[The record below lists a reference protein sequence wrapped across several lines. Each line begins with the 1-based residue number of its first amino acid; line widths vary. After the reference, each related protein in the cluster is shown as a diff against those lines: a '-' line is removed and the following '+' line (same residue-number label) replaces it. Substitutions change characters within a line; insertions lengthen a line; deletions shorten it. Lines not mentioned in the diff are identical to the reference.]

1 MSDLRISELPLAQTI
16 QGNEKVVLVQNN
28 ETRRSTVQDLLDS
41 NQNTSNLEFEGD
53 TGSGSVEI
61 ESQVLSVTGTNGV
74 TTEANGNYINIDTLS
89 LQEDISLNSDNIA
102 INTEAISE
110 NTAKVGITPQQI
122 SDIGVNNSKVGIT
135 PLQTSE
141 IIANTAK
148 AGISPSQSSAILAN
162 TEKVG
167 ITTSQ
172 ASNIVTNSNKVGYT
186 EALVSANPNVL
197 LNTSKVGITS
207 EQSQAILDNT
217 AKEGVTNSQ
226 SQAIEANTL
235 KVGYTD
241 ALVSAN
247 TDVVA
252 NTAKVSIT
260 PAQATAISDNTSN
273 IGLNTGDISTIN
285 STAEFLSNKGQ
296 ASGYVPLDEN
306 GKILET
312 YLPASIVGQ
321 LSYIGTWNASTD
333 DPALPDATT
342 VNGNYYIVSTAGT
355 YLSVSYEIG
364 DWIVSNGVAW
374 QKIDNTD
381 DVKTVFGRIGNILA
395 TEADYNAFYPT
406 ITDLPNLVANN
417 SAVAANTL
425 KTGITAQ
432 QDSDITANN
441 AKVGYTDALV
451 SSNYDVSANTAKVGI
466 TTQQASDI
474 ETNNSKISYTDASA
488 VSTNTQNIATNSQN
502 IGNIASANDSS
513 ITLQAGVGLSG
524 GDVFT
529 TNQLSDETISFDVDL
544 DQLSD
549 SGTLL
554 NTDKIVVIKG
564 TSSNKR
570 AIQSVPLSL
579 FNNDEGW
586 TSNSGDI
593 TGVEAGTDMTGGGV
607 SGDVVL
613 NVTSSVAADN
623 NSIVK
628 RDSSGNIL
636 ANKFQNGNTNTN
648 SSIGVI
654 LTQVDTASNNYIS
667 PSTPAQFRAGVTD
680 AHYTN
685 NLGTIT
691 GVTGSGGLTGG
702 GTSGNVTLS
711 VDSTFV
717 RTSGAQSI
725 SGVKS
730 FTGDVIVGTDIYTT
744 QDTLKI
750 QAGGNNGTYI
760 EIDDASG
767 EVVVGS
773 DISASNLSGT
783 NTGDQDLSGYL
794 LNTTDTFTGD
804 LTVTGDIF
812 LQGGGE
818 NYAAISPISQGMKI
832 SVGDPANTNSPLVTF
847 DGANQRVGI
856 GTTDPKSKLHIS
868 SSNSTDTPTAGT
880 TNGGLFISNASK
892 TYGLNLGVQNTGKSW
907 IQGQRMDGN
916 TSLYDLLLQPLG
928 GKVGIG
934 TTSPQSLLHISDDTG
949 LGFTMERTGGAP
961 STYTVENSGARINHN
976 YVGGAN
982 GYRWQVEGN
991 MRLELLENGS
1001 LYLNGSTALKV
1012 GGGSWGFYSD
1022 ERVKKDI
1029 SNYTKGLDEILS
1041 INPVTYK
1048 YNGKANIESEKEF
1061 VGIIAQ
1067 EIKEVLPST
1076 IEVTPAKLN
1085 DEDEFDTDLLTFD
1098 ASELTF
1104 TLINAVKELK
1114 AEIEELK
1121 KQIRQ

>member
-28 ETRRSTVQDLLDS
+28 ETRRSTVQDLLNS

-135 PLQTSE
+135 PLQASD
-141 IIANTAK
+141 IVANTAK

-167 ITTSQ
+167 ITSSQ

-226 SQAIEANTL
+226 SQAIQANTL

-260 PAQATAISDNTSN
+260 PAQTTAISDNTSN

-333 DPALPDATT
+333 DPTLPDATT

-406 ITDLPNLVANN
+406 LTDLPNLVSNN
-417 SAVAANTL
+417 SDVASNTL

-432 QDSDITANN
+432 QASDITANN
-441 AKVGYTDALV
+441 AKLGYTDALV
-451 SSNYDVSANTAKVGI
+451 SANSDVAANTAKVGI

-564 TSSNKR
+564 TSSNKT

-593 TGVEAGTDMTGGGV
+593 TSVEAGTDMTGGGV

-648 SSIGVI
+648 STIGVI

-680 AHYTN
+680 SHYTN

-730 FTGDVIVGTDIYTT
+730 FTGDVIVGTNIYTT
-744 QDTLKI
+744 QDTLKV
-750 QAGGNNGTYI
+750 QAGGTNGTYI
-760 EIDDASG
+760 QVNDLSS
-767 EVVVGS
+767 EVLSNG
-773 DISASNLSGT
+773 DIFANNLSGT
-783 NTGDQDLSGYL
+783 NTGDQDLSNYVTLDTTQTISGAKTFSASQTIINGNFEVDGTINFNSNGDHGFL
-794 LNTTDTFTGD
+794 LNSGAGTFSLGD
-804 LTVTGDIF
+804 KDEVGYGNFIESDSGSIDIYNNAALTLRAD
-812 LQGGGE
+812 L
-818 NYAAISPISQGMKI
+818 N
-832 SVGDPANTNSPLVTF
+832 N
-847 DGANQRVGI
+847 RVGI
-856 GTTDPKSKLHIS
+856 GTGANALSKKFEVVGNTLLNGIEFNTGYGQQFISAGTGTTINFGQPTSYVQNVFVQGKIQAS
-868 SSNSTDTPTAGT
+868 SSVRVGDNTATASSSDAGAIRYRVSGNNSYVDMCMRTGNT
-880 TNGGLFISNASK
+880 TYAWINI
-892 TYGLNLGVQNTGKSW
+892 VQNQW
-907 IQGQRMDGN
+907 
-916 TSLYDLLLQPLG
+916 
-928 GKVGIG
+928 
-934 TTSPQSLLHISDDTG
+934 
-949 LGFTMERTGGAP
+949 
-961 STYTVENSGARINHN
+961 
-976 YVGGAN
+976 
-982 GYRWQVEGN
+982 
-991 MRLELLENGS
+991 
-1001 LYLNGSTALKV
+1001 
-1012 GGGSWGFYSD
+1012 
-1022 ERVKKDI
+1022 
-1029 SNYTKGLDEILS
+1029 
-1041 INPVTYK
+1041 
-1048 YNGKANIESEKEF
+1048 
-1061 VGIIAQ
+1061 
-1067 EIKEVLPST
+1067 
-1076 IEVTPAKLN
+1076 
-1085 DEDEFDTDLLTFD
+1085 
-1098 ASELTF
+1098 
-1104 TLINAVKELK
+1104 
-1114 AEIEELK
+1114 
-1121 KQIRQ
+1121 

>member
-135 PLQTSE
+135 PLQASE

-217 AKEGVTNSQ
+217 AKEGVTNTQ

-333 DPALPDATT
+333 DPTLPDATT

-406 ITDLPNLVANN
+406 LTNLPNLVANN

-432 QDSDITANN
+432 QASDITTNN

-451 SSNYDVSANTAKVGI
+451 SANSDVAANTAKVGI

-474 ETNNSKISYTDASA
+474 ETNNSKISYTDASV
-488 VSTNTQNIATNSQN
+488 VSTNTQNITTNSQN

-513 ITLQAGVGLSG
+513 ITLTAGVGLSG

-564 TSSNKR
+564 TSSNKS
-570 AIQSVPLSL
+570 AIQNVPLSL

-593 TGVEAGTDMTGGGV
+593 T
-607 SGDVVL
+607 
-613 NVTSSVAADN
+613 
-623 NSIVK
+623 
-628 RDSSGNIL
+628 
-636 ANKFQNGNTNTN
+636 
-648 SSIGVI
+648 
-654 LTQVDTASNNYIS
+654 
-667 PSTPAQFRAGVTD
+667 
-680 AHYTN
+680 
-685 NLGTIT
+685 
-691 GVTGSGGLTGG
+691 
-702 GTSGNVTLS
+702 
-711 VDSTFV
+711 
-717 RTSGAQSI
+717 
-725 SGVKS
+725 
-730 FTGDVIVGTDIYTT
+730 
-744 QDTLKI
+744 
-750 QAGGNNGTYI
+750 
-760 EIDDASG
+760 
-767 EVVVGS
+767 
-773 DISASNLSGT
+773 
-783 NTGDQDLSGYL
+783 
-794 LNTTDTFTGD
+794 
-804 LTVTGDIF
+804 
-812 LQGGGE
+812 
-818 NYAAISPISQGMKI
+818 
-832 SVGDPANTNSPLVTF
+832 SVGGRN
-847 DGANQRVGI
+847 R
-856 GTTDPKSKLHIS
+856 
-868 SSNSTDTPTAGT
+868 
-880 TNGGLFISNASK
+880 
-892 TYGLNLGVQNTGKSW
+892 
-907 IQGQRMDGN
+907 
-916 TSLYDLLLQPLG
+916 YDWWRCFWRCC
-928 GKVGIG
+928 
-934 TTSPQSLLHISDDTG
+934 T
-949 LGFTMERTGGAP
+949 
-961 STYTVENSGARINHN
+961 
-976 YVGGAN
+976 
-982 GYRWQVEGN
+982 
-991 MRLELLENGS
+991 
-1001 LYLNGSTALKV
+1001 
-1012 GGGSWGFYSD
+1012 
-1022 ERVKKDI
+1022 
-1029 SNYTKGLDEILS
+1029 
-1041 INPVTYK
+1041 
-1048 YNGKANIESEKEF
+1048 
-1061 VGIIAQ
+1061 
-1067 EIKEVLPST
+1067 
-1076 IEVTPAKLN
+1076 
-1085 DEDEFDTDLLTFD
+1085 
-1098 ASELTF
+1098 
-1104 TLINAVKELK
+1104 
-1114 AEIEELK
+1114 
-1121 KQIRQ
+1121 

>member
-217 AKEGVTNSQ
+217 AKEGVTNAQ
-226 SQAIEANTL
+226 SQAIESNTL

-252 NTAKVSIT
+252 NTAKVGIT
-260 PAQATAISDNTSN
+260 PDQTTAILDNTSN

-333 DPALPDATT
+333 DPTLPDATT

-364 DWIVSNGVAW
+364 DWIVSNGIAW

-406 ITDLPNLVANN
+406 LTNLPNLVVNN

-432 QDSDITANN
+432 QASDITANN

-466 TTQQASDI
+466 TTQQASNI
-474 ETNNSKISYTDASA
+474 QTNNSKISYTDASV
-488 VSTNTQNIATNSQN
+488 VSTNTQNITTNSQN

-513 ITLQAGVGLSG
+513 ITLTAGVGLSG

-564 TSSNKR
+564 TSSNKT

-628 RDSSGNIL
+628 RDSSGNIV

-648 SSIGVI
+648 STIGVI

-744 QDTLKI
+744 QDTLKV
-750 QAGGNNGTYI
+750 QAGGTNGTYI
-760 EIDDASG
+760 QVNDLSS
-767 EVVVGS
+767 EVLSNG
-773 DISASNLSGT
+773 DIFANNLSGT
-783 NTGDQDLSGYL
+783 NTGDQDLSNYVTLDTTQTISGAKTFSASQTIIDGSVGIGTDSPLTKLHINDGTNVNLKVGNNGGELQIKTTNDADTAYSPMVLRASKYNILIGNVGINESNPSAKLEVDGTINFNSGGDHGFLLDAEFGTFSLGDKSGVGYENWIES
-794 LNTTDTFTGD
+794 LNGNIDIYNSGGLTFRTDT
-804 LTVTGDIF
+804 
-812 LQGGGE
+812 
-818 NYAAISPISQGMKI
+818 N
-832 SVGDPANTNSPLVTF
+832 N
-847 DGANQRVGI
+847 RVGI
-856 GTTDPKSKLHIS
+856 GTGTSTLSKKLEVVGNTLLNGIEFNTGYGQQFISAGTGTTINFGQPTSYVQNVFVQGKIQAS
-868 SSNSTDTPTAGT
+868 SSVRVGDNTATASGSDAGAIRYRVSGNNSYVDMCMQTGM
-880 TNGGLFISNASK
+880 S
-892 TYGLNLGVQNTGKSW
+892 TYAWINIVQNQW
-907 IQGQRMDGN
+907 
-916 TSLYDLLLQPLG
+916 
-928 GKVGIG
+928 
-934 TTSPQSLLHISDDTG
+934 
-949 LGFTMERTGGAP
+949 
-961 STYTVENSGARINHN
+961 
-976 YVGGAN
+976 
-982 GYRWQVEGN
+982 
-991 MRLELLENGS
+991 
-1001 LYLNGSTALKV
+1001 
-1012 GGGSWGFYSD
+1012 
-1022 ERVKKDI
+1022 
-1029 SNYTKGLDEILS
+1029 
-1041 INPVTYK
+1041 
-1048 YNGKANIESEKEF
+1048 
-1061 VGIIAQ
+1061 
-1067 EIKEVLPST
+1067 
-1076 IEVTPAKLN
+1076 
-1085 DEDEFDTDLLTFD
+1085 
-1098 ASELTF
+1098 
-1104 TLINAVKELK
+1104 
-1114 AEIEELK
+1114 
-1121 KQIRQ
+1121 

>member
-333 DPALPDATT
+333 DPTLPDATT

-432 QDSDITANN
+432 QASDITTNN

-451 SSNYDVSANTAKVGI
+451 SANSDVAANTAKVGI
-466 TTQQASDI
+466 TTQQASNI
-474 ETNNSKISYTDASA
+474 QTNNSKISYTDASV
-488 VSTNTQNIATNSQN
+488 VSTNTQNITTNSQN

-513 ITLQAGVGLSG
+513 ITLTAGVGLSG

-549 SGTLL
+549 SGTLI

-564 TSSNKR
+564 TSSNKS

-593 TGVEAGTDMTGGGV
+593 TSVGAGTDMTGGGV

-628 RDSSGNIL
+628 RDSSGNIV

-730 FTGDVIVGTDIYTT
+730 FTGDVIVGTDIYTIG
-744 QDTLKI
+744 DTLKI
-750 QAGGNNGTYI
+750 QAGGTSGTYI
-760 EIDDASG
+760 EIDDTSG
-767 EVVVGS
+767 EVVVGA
-773 DISASNLSGT
+773 DISATNLSGT

-804 LTVTGDIF
+804 LSVAGNIF

-818 NYAAISPISQGMKI
+818 NYGAISPISQGMKI

-856 GTTDPKSKLHIS
+856 GTTSPLEKLEVQGSIYATPIIYS
-868 SSNSTDTPTAGT
+868 SSQDAYALRMGANNNTAFDMGIKIKSTSAGT
-880 TNGGLFISNASK
+880 PYMSLRSH
-892 TYGLNLGVQNTGKSW
+892 NTE
-907 IQGQRMDGN
+907 
-916 TSLYDLLLQPLG
+916 DLLVLKSG
-928 GKVGIG
+928 NVGIG
-934 TTSPQSLLHISDDTG
+934 TDSPSEKLQVVGGTLLNGVKFNTGYGQQFISTGTGTTINFGQPTSYVQNVYVQGKIQANSSIRVGDNTATPSSSDAGAIRYRVSGNNSYVDVC
-949 LGFTMERTGGAP
+949 MRTGNT
-961 STYTVENSGARINHN
+961 TYAWV
-976 YVGGAN
+976 
-982 GYRWQVEGN
+982 
-991 MRLELLENGS
+991 
-1001 LYLNGSTALKV
+1001 
-1012 GGGSWGFYSD
+1012 
-1022 ERVKKDI
+1022 
-1029 SNYTKGLDEILS
+1029 
-1041 INPVTYK
+1041 
-1048 YNGKANIESEKEF
+1048 NI
-1061 VGIIAQ
+1061 VQ
-1067 EIKEVLPST
+1067 
-1076 IEVTPAKLN
+1076 N
-1085 DEDEFDTDLLTFD
+1085 
-1098 ASELTF
+1098 
-1104 TLINAVKELK
+1104 
-1114 AEIEELK
+1114 
-1121 KQIRQ
+1121 QW